1 MDGMILAA
9 GLGTR
14 LRPLTD
20 ETPKALIT
28 VAGTP
33 MLERVA
39 RRLIDAGVDRLI
51 VNVHHHA
58 DRIIDFIDE
67 RGGFGVDVRISRE
80 PVRPL
85 ETGGGLLHARE
96 HFRRDGPFLL
106 HNVDIICEADL
117 RAMVAAHAEAARAE
131 PPGTEAA
138 DTEPGGG
145 ANGKGTGPAA
155 APGVLA
161 TLAVQRRPA
170 SRFLRFDDAGLQAR
184 VEERDGGAMV
194 TARPVHGE
202 TRERAFTGIHVIS
215 PAIFDLLTERGRF
228 SIIDPY
234 LRLAGEGHRILPY
247 DITGALWLEI
257 GDPDRLET
265 ARRIMRRSNGEKETS

>member
-28 VAGTP
+28 VGGVP

-39 RRLIDAGVDRLI
+39 GRMVAAGVDRLI

-58 DRIIDFIDE
+58 DQVVDFIGA

-80 PVRPL
+80 PDRPL
-85 ETGGGLLHARE
+85 ETGGGLARARE
-96 HFRRDGPFLL
+96 HFRGDGPFLL
-106 HNVDIICEADL
+106 HNVDVITDADL
-117 RAMVAAHAEAARAE
+117 AAMVAAHAEAA
-131 PPGTEAA
+131 
-138 DTEPGGG
+138 
-145 ANGKGTGPAA
+145 AA
-155 APGVLA
+155 ASPDHPVLA
-161 TLAVQRRPA
+161 TLAVQRRDA
-170 SRFLRFDDAGLQAR
+170 RRFLRFDDAGLQAR
-184 VEERDGGAMV
+184 IDTRPGGGEDA
-194 TARPVHGE
+194 ARGVRGEPVD
-202 TRERAFTGIHVIS
+202 RAFAGIHVIS
-215 PAIFDLLTERGRF
+215 PEIFDHLDDGVY
-228 SIIDPY
+228 SIIEPY

-247 DITGALWLEI
+247 DITGSLWLEV

-265 ARRIMRRSNGEKETS
+265 ARRFARRSNGNKEQQ